1 MSGVYE
7 GGSDA
12 YNEDLL
18 RMIYLLQAGL
28 YVNHRTE
35 LCISSD
41 ISSQRSLMFL
51 SRTMLGFHSLS
62 VANPR
67 ERPRA
72 AALTLWTAPAKRGGS
87 RDQKNAFR
95 L

>member
-1 MSGVYE
+1 MKYLFLVGV
-7 GGSDA
+7 
-12 YNEDLL
+12 
-18 RMIYLLQAGL
+18 
-28 YVNHRTE
+28 YVNHRTD

-41 ISSQRSLMFL
+41 ISSQRSLIFL

-72 AALTLWTAPAKRGGS
+72 AALTLWTAPDKRGGS
-87 RDQKNAFR
+87 RDQNNAFH